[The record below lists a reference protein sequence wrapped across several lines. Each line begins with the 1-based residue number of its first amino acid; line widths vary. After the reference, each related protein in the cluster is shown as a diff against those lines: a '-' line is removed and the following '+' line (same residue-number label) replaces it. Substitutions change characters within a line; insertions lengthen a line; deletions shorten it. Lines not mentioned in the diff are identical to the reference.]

1 MIILFIKIIATTVFV
16 LGFSILAER
25 CSPRLAGILMGAPL
39 GALVSYFFIGQEAGP
54 EYVVAGTPFAAAGMT
69 GTLMFTY
76 AYYRTSVWCSD
87 WPPHW
92 NAFSATLIGVAVYL
106 IFIATIK
113 GFAFNIVFALTL
125 VIPAMFLGTFMFRK
139 LGDLAVTAPPQ
150 LTLRL
155 LFMRASGAALLVSL
169 ISSLATSLG
178 PVWGGLLMAFP
189 MTLLPTMVII
199 HLSYS
204 KEHVY
209 ALLSA
214 FPVGLGSVIVYIVA
228 VGETFPRF
236 GVAGGTISALAA
248 AWVYLMLLPI
258 GFKIVRYI
266 KV

>member
-39 GALVSYFFIGQEAGP
+39 GALISYFFIGQEAGP

-87 WPPHW
+87 WLPHW

-139 LGDLAVTAPPQ
+139 LGDLAVAAPPQ

-155 LFMRASGAALLVSL
+155 LFMRAGGAALLVSL
-169 ISSLATSLG
+169 ISSLAASLG

-214 FPVGLGSVIVYIVA
+214 FPVGLGSVIVYIVV

-236 GVAGGTISALAA
+236 GVTGGTIIALAA

-258 GFKIVRYI
+258 GFKIVRHW
-266 KV
+266 KS